1 MDSIV
6 PKVWLDSEKDWVVIA
21 KSCVAE
27 LIGTLFLVLVGC
39 GSCYNADGDFVRY
52 YFFFNFNFMY
62 ENRVA
67 KKKKIMISC

>member
-39 GSCYNADGDFVRY
+39 GSCYEANNDFVRY
-52 YFFFNFNFMY
+52 
-62 ENRVA
+62 
-67 KKKKIMISC
+67 